1 MKIWAL
7 PLSTMELSPH
17 SLTAPRL
24 HPVKDKSLTRL
35 ILRHS
40 EFSWIIWSKT
50 TKIHLVLYL
59 RKNAKRYSIGY
70 FGENQLLPSSIS
82 FSLLTTAHPRALND
96 SRVRASSRFSSG
108 FTLAMASSLWLRV
121 SDTQPA
127 K

>member
-50 TKIHLVLYL
+50 SKIHLVLYL
-59 RKNAKRYSIGY
+59 SKNAKRYSIGY
-70 FGENQLLPSSIS
+70 FGENQLHPSSIVV
-82 FSLLTTAHPRALND
+82 SLLTTANPSALT
-96 SRVRASSRFSSG
+96 ASSVRGSSRYSSG
-108 FTLAMASSLWLRV
+108 FTLAMASS
-121 SDTQPA
+121 
-127 K
+127 